1 MRVNKILFIATSNS
15 SIGTTTG
22 QTGVWLEE
30 LATPYYIFKEAGADI
45 SIASPLGGKV
55 PLDPKGQSIIVATR
69 RTKRFLQDRQA
80 MDFIADSMT
89 FEKIEINT
97 FDAVFLPG
105 GHGCLWDLT
114 NNVLL
119 KLLLEGVIFQHKP
132 IALQSQ
138 AVASMLTLQNPDG
151 GLLIKDKRVTAFSNS
166 EEKSTG
172 LASVVPLLIENEL
185 ISVGALYSKCEDY
198 ASYVVVDG
206 NIITGQN
213 PASAEAVAKQTLALL
228 QCNEYFSVVKR
239 EQLINKSSSL

>member
-80 MDFIADSMT
+80 MDFIADSGT

-119 KLLLEGVIFQHKP
+119 KLLLEGFIFQHKP
-132 IALQSQ
+132 MALQSQ

-151 GLLIKDKRVTAFSNS
+151 GLWIKDKRVTAFSNS

-213 PASAEAVAKQTLALL
+213 PASAEAVAKQTLAQL
-228 QCNEYFSVVKR
+228 QRNEYFSVVKR